1 MIRKISIIF
10 LISLIFFLNSCQ
22 SPTTVVF
29 EEGKL
34 RKGMSRKDM
43 GKALRFS
50 MLVAHN
56 PFRGEC
62 FHEFYP
68 LKKKEIISGSAHVLT
83 EIASNIEP
91 VFYILENVTIPS
103 HKAKT
108 LLLLGDN
115 ECLHGNGTLES
126 WVKGHYEALDYISK
140 N

>member
-1 MIRKISIIF
+1 MIKKFSIIF
-10 LISLIFFLNSCQ
+10 LIILILFLNNCQ
-22 SPTTVVF
+22 SPTTVVY

-34 RKGMSRKDM
+34 REGMSREDM

-62 FHEFYP
+62 FHEYYP

-83 EIASNIEP
+83 EITSDIKP
-91 VFYILENVTIPS
+91 VFYILGNVTIPS
-103 HKAKT
+103 HKAKG
-108 LLLLGDN
+108 LFGDN
-115 ECLHGNGTLES
+115 ECLHGNGKLET

>member
-1 MIRKISIIF
+1 MIKKISAIV
-10 LISLIFFLNSCQ
+10 LISLIFFLSNCQ
-22 SPTTVVF
+22 SPTTVVY

-50 MLVAHN
+50 MLTAHN
-56 PFRGEC
+56 PFKGEC
-62 FHEFYP
+62 FHEYYP

-83 EIASNIEP
+83 EIESNIEP

-103 HKAKT
+103 HKAKV
-108 LLLLGDN
+108 LFGNN
-115 ECLHGNGTLES
+115 ECLHGNGTLEA
-126 WVKGHYEALDYISK
+126 WIKGHYEALDYISK

>member
-1 MIRKISIIF
+1 MIKKFSIIF
-10 LISLIFFLNSCQ
+10 LISLFLFLNNCQ
-22 SPTTVVF
+22 SPTTVVYD
-29 EEGKL
+29 EGKL
-34 RKGMSRKDM
+34 RKGMSREDM

-62 FHEFYP
+62 FHEYYP

-83 EIASNIEP
+83 EIVSDIKP
-91 VFYILENVTIPS
+91 VFYILGNVTIPS
-103 HKAKT
+103 HKAKG
-108 LLLLGDN
+108 LFGDN
-115 ECLHGNGTLES
+115 ECLHGNGKLEI

>member
-1 MIRKISIIF
+1 MIKKISIIF
-10 LISLIFFLNSCQ
+10 LISLIFFLNNCQ
-22 SPTTVVF
+22 SPTTVAF

-50 MLVAHN
+50 VLAAHN
-56 PFRGEC
+56 PFKGRC
-62 FHEFYP
+62 FHEYYP

-83 EIASNIEP
+83 EIASDIEP
-91 VFYILENVTIPS
+91 IFYILENVTIPS
-103 HKAKT
+103 HKAKA
-108 LLLLGDN
+108 LFGDN

>member
-1 MIRKISIIF
+1 MVKKISTTF
-10 LISLIFFLNSCQ
+10 LISLILFLNNCQ
-22 SPTTVVF
+22 SPTTVAF

-43 GKALRFS
+43 GKALRFRV
-50 MLVAHN
+50 LAAHN
-56 PFRGEC
+56 PFKGRC
-62 FHEFYP
+62 FHEYYP

-91 VFYILENVTIPS
+91 VFYILENVTISS
-103 HKAKT
+103 HKAKA
-108 LLLLGDN
+108 LFGDN

-126 WVKGHYEALDYISK
+126 WLKGHYEALDYISK

>member
-1 MIRKISIIF
+1 MIKKFSIIF
-10 LISLIFFLNSCQ
+10 LITLILFLNNCQ
-22 SPTTVVF
+22 SPTTVVY

-34 RKGMSRKDM
+34 REGMSREDM

-50 MLVAHN
+50 MLAAHN

-62 FHEFYP
+62 FHEYYP

-83 EIASNIEP
+83 EIVSDIKP
-91 VFYILENVTIPS
+91 VFYILGNVTIPS

-108 LLLLGDN
+108 LFGDN
-115 ECLHGNGTLES
+115 ECLHGNGKLET